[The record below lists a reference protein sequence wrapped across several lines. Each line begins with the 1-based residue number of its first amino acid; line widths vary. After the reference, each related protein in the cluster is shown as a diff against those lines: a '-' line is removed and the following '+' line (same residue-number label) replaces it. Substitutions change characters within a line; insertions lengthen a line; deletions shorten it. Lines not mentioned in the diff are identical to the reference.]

1 MNYRLVVLGALL
13 VAVGALIFVYPG
25 ILSNSSPSYNR
36 TLLVRVTPANYSYFQ
51 ANLGPQQTLQAT
63 LSSSPEGVDF
73 FLMNSGNFSAWTS
86 RGNPPSDVYSQSR
99 LDAENYSFAVTG
111 TGAPEEYYLVF
122 ISRSSDTPTN
132 VLVHLVINQ
141 VTPET
146 TVVPLI
152 FVAFGVALALIGAT
166 RRKKDAEVKAHEE
179 ESREESQEKGQG
191 GGFLGLFGGT
201 GVGDSSAL
209 GKCRYCGAE
218 LEDDSA
224 FCPSCGMSQR

>member
-13 VAVGALIFVYPG
+13 VAIGALIFVYPG
-25 ILSNSSPSYNR
+25 ILSSSSPSYDHAV
-36 TLLVRVTPANYSYFQ
+36 LVRVAPANYSYFQ
-51 ANLGPQQTLQAT
+51 AKLGPQQTLQAT

-86 RGNPPSDVYSQSR
+86 RGSPPSDVYSQSK

-111 TGAPEEYYLVF
+111 AGAPENYYLVF
-122 ISRSSDTPTN
+122 ISRSSDTSTD

-141 VTPET
+141 VTPEAT
-146 TVVPLI
+146 AVPTI
-152 FVAFGVALALIGAT
+152 FVALGVALALIGAT
-166 RRKKDAEVKAHEE
+166 RRKKTAEVAAHEE
-179 ESREESQEKGQG
+179 ESQEESQEESHG

-209 GKCRYCGAE
+209 SKCRYCGAE
-218 LEDDSA
+218 LEGGSA